1 MLGANN
7 TQPVVQGQRELGLK
21 EFAIKA
27 CVSIALAIGL
37 LAAGEGIAYL
47 SLPKQVLPPADY
59 KAYVLWQ
66 MVRPGNPA
74 VTLDAD
80 GLRRTFYSHCEANE
94 YTIWMFGSSVT
105 WGPYSHDWETISS
118 FLAKQ
123 FEESGRRVCVK
134 NYGQPGWGNTQ
145 EVIELLLELKRAK
158 KKPDAVIFLDG
169 SLDSFLPYESDQVDV
184 HMGFPEFKREFESW
198 KAKKEQAGFGYFG
211 STNTYLALQRLAH
224 KLGVLNEAP
233 APRSFSQEQVAS
245 MAKRTMDNYLK
256 NMEVVD
262 SLAIHHGFHYLCFWE
277 PYLLAVERPL
287 SPSEELIRESTEKRY
302 PGFAPV
308 KRATYELFRALKR
321 PDFVYLGDLFNDPNE
336 TLFLDAAHFK
346 PEGNRIVAE
355 RIYVALRHLGL

>member
-1 MLGANN
+1 MQGANN
-7 TQPVVQGQRELGLK
+7 TQPVLQGQKELGLK

-37 LAAGEGIAYL
+37 LAAGEGIAYF
-47 SLPKQVLPPADY
+47 SLPKRVLPPHEY

-66 MVRPGNPA
+66 VARTGNPA

-80 GLRRTFYSHCEANE
+80 GLRRTFYSHCEGNE
-94 YTIWMFGSSVT
+94 YTIWVFGSSGM
-105 WGPYSHDWETISS
+105 WSPYSDDRETIPS

-134 NYGQPGWGNTQ
+134 NYGQPGYANTQ
-145 EVIELLLELKRAK
+145 ELIELMLALKRAK
-158 KKPDAVIFLDG
+158 KKPDAVIFFDG

-198 KAKKEQAGFGYFG
+198 KAKEQAGFGYLG
-211 STNTYLALQRLAH
+211 STNTYLALQRVAH
-224 KLGVLNEAP
+224 KLGLLNIAA
-233 APRSFSQEQVAS
+233 APRSFSQEQAAS
-245 MAKRTMDNYLK
+245 MAKGTVDNYLK
-256 NMEVVD
+256 NMELLD
-262 SLAIHHGFHYLCFWE
+262 SLAIHHGFHYLCFLE

-287 SPSEELIRESTEKRY
+287 SASEELIRESTEKQY

-321 PDFVYLGDLFNDPNE
+321 PEFVYLGDLFSDSNE
-336 TLFLDAAHFK
+336 TIFLDAAHLK

-355 RIYVALRHLGL
+355 RIYVALQHLGS